1 MRDFMSGTP
10 AREYVFQKEPYEEQ
24 IEKAARLIREADYVL
39 YGLGAGMSTAAG
51 AQYGGTFFEEN
62 FKDFIEKY
70 GHGTY
75 MSDMYSAGFYPY
87 PDEES
92 YWGYWSRQ
100 AMVGGIEL
108 DVTPLYQKLIALSG
122 GKENFCLS
130 TNADGQMEKA
140 GYPTEQIFCTQ
151 GDYFHIQCARACH
164 PKTYNAISRF
174 RQMDQARRDCKVPSY
189 MVPKCPVCGGKMMMN
204 LRCDQYFV
212 EDEQWE
218 AADARFRIFLKK
230 ALRSRKKICLI
241 DCGTGFNTPVI
252 IRFPFEKMVREHK
265 QCSMVRLNLTEAV
278 VERGLEEREI
288 GINADMAKSIPDLLE
303 KLHTDKS
310 CNQGI

>member
-1 MRDFMSGTP
+1 MRKFMSGTP
-10 AREYVFQKEPYEEQ
+10 AHEYVFQKEPYEEQ
-24 IEKAARLIREADYVL
+24 IKKAAQLIREADYIL

-51 AQYGGTFFEEN
+51 AQYGGKFFEEK
-62 FKDFIEKY
+62 FSDFIKKY

-100 AMVGGIEL
+100 AVVGGMDL
-108 DVTPLYQKLIALSG
+108 DVTPLYRQLIALSE

-140 GYPTEQIFCTQ
+140 GYPPEQLFCTQ
-151 GDYFHIQCARACH
+151 GDYFHIQCARGCH
-164 PKTYNAISRF
+164 AKTYDATSRF

-189 MVPKCPVCGGKMMMN
+189 MVPKCPVCGGKMNMN

-212 EDEQWE
+212 EDEQWH
-218 AADARFRIFLKK
+218 AADERFWDFLKQ
-230 ALRSRKKICLI
+230 ALHSKKKICLI

-252 IRFPFEKMVREHK
+252 IRFPFEKMVRDHK
-265 QCSMVRLNLTEAV
+265 QCSMIRLNLTEAV
-278 VERGLEEREI
+278 VERGLEEREV

-303 KLHTDKS
+303 AIK
-310 CNQGI
+310 I